1 MISCQWWPVAKML
14 PVTKLINAMTAYF
27 DSKSNNVYE
36 VAPAILIAPHSVQ
49 TGIFT
54 VAVHYISIIAERGL
68 DGMYVNDPVME
79 QNANTAR
86 QMMGDTF
93 D

>member
-1 MISCQWWPVAKML
+1 ML
-14 PVTKLINAMTAYF
+14 PVTKLMNAMATYF
-27 DSKSNNVYE
+27 DSKSNNIYE
-36 VAPAILIAPHSVQ
+36 VAPAILISPHSVQ
-49 TGIFT
+49 TGVFT

-68 DGMYVNDPVME
+68 DGMYVNDPAME
-79 QNANTAR
+79 QNSAIAR